1 MAIQDIVCSLF
12 KLGASCSGMPL
23 DTLLVEFL
31 LIPSVVMIIFLYV
44 SVNMFLR
51 GEHPK
56 IKPLLAITF
65 YITIIY
71 SGFYGT
77 FAMFISSF
85 LPLFIAG
92 TFILFVATRFISPS
106 QMKNLGGVASKA
118 GEFIYDRSTIKDR
131 IMSKYSEL
139 VDLDKKMTKLF
150 DFKTEDADDF
160 SKEGKVILMLRHE
173 VRMELE
179 NLIHSYFRA
188 FGNKKDT
195 DIMRVKDYL
204 HQTDT
209 LNNIDNKINKKK

>member
-23 DTLLVEFL
+23 DELLVEFL

-85 LPLFIAG
+85 LPLFIVG
-92 TFILFVATRFISPS
+92 TFILFVATRFISPT
-106 QMKNLGGVASKA
+106 QMKDLGGVASKA
-118 GEFIYDRSTIKDR
+118 SEFIYDRATIKER
-131 IMSKYSEL
+131 ILSKYSEL
-139 VDLDKKMTKLF
+139 RDLEDKMEKLF
-150 DFKTEDADDF
+150 DVKSEATENL
-160 SKEGKVILMLRHE
+160 SKEGKVLLMLGHE
-173 VRMELE
+173 VRVELE
-179 NLIHSYFRA
+179 NLMRRYFKVG
-188 FGNKKDT
+188 GNKRDPE
-195 DIMRVKDYL
+195 VHEAWDYL
-204 HQTDT
+204 TQTKK
-209 LNNIDNKINKKK
+209 LGSKEKKVSKKK

>member
-1 MAIQDIVCSLF
+1 MAIQNTVCDLF
-12 KLGASCSGMPL
+12 KLGADCSSMPL
-23 DTLLVEFL
+23 DELLVEFL

-85 LPLFIAG
+85 LPLFIVG

-106 QMKNLGGVASKA
+106 QMKDLGGVASRIS
-118 GEFIYDRSTIKDR
+118 EWHYDRATIKDR
-131 IMSKYSEL
+131 ILSKGAEL
-139 VDLDKKMTKLF
+139 EDLDAKMQQLF
-150 DFKTEDADDF
+150 DVKSEDTNDL
-160 SKEGKVILMLRHE
+160 SKEGKVLLMLRHE

-179 NLIHSYFRA
+179 NLMRAFFRA
-188 FGNKKDT
+188 KGNKKDPE
-195 DIMRVKDYL
+195 IMKVRDYL
-204 HQTDT
+204 RQAHN
-209 LNNIDNKINKKK
+209 LDNKDNTANKRK